1 MKPKEAIMLTQA
13 EIEKLNR
20 EVTSF
25 ICPTPG

>member
-1 MKPKEAIMLTQA
+1 MTLEEAIMLTQA